1 MKKVW
6 QPETLM
12 SLEIQGHVKI
22 VDFLLLANFFA
33 SPVFFA
39 SVSIM
44 YKKKNVIFEKN
55 EKSLTAC
62 NFDVSW
68 DTRTFS
74 FWKPPI
80 KICLEPDCQVGSS
93 VLKVRQTLLKDWGPT
108 IWVWSQMSTAVGIYV
123 NVYQIWKTSRVF
135 KFSSLVTVK
144 PLTKS

>member
-6 QPETLM
+6 QLVTL
-12 SLEIQGHVKI
+12 
-22 VDFLLLANFFA
+22 
-33 SPVFFA
+33 
-39 SVSIM
+39 VS
-44 YKKKNVIFEKN
+44 FEVQ
-55 EKSLTAC
+55 EHILP
-62 NFDVSW
+62 
-68 DTRTFS
+68 

-144 PLTKS
+144 PLTKSWIWILGRSYYLVHSLELMGVNFYCDYSYEQCFLF